1 MNDRTNTARG
11 LGQVEPQRATP
22 STPRPPAPSS
32 PELGE
37 AERTSTLRG
46 LGFTSYTL
54 RGVGERSRPAP
65 GTSCPCCRVKIDEV
79 SADLS
84 ACMGLAVA
92 MVQGAE
98 AAKATLC
105 TMHRRLFRLLV
116 DAMKSGP
123 KGVGGAA
130 SWDDFPNAG
139 KPGRARGGAPPPP
152 GARGASSGAA
162 ASPSA

>member
-1 MNDRTNTARG
+1 MNEHRTNTARG
-11 LGQVEPQRATP
+11 LGQVEPKRTP
-22 STPRPPAPSS
+22 STPRPPAPSA

-37 AERTSTLRG
+37 AERTSTLKG

-54 RGVGERSRPAP
+54 RGVVEASKPAP
-65 GTSCPCCRVKIDEV
+65 ATSCPCCRVKIDEV

-116 DAMKSGP
+116 DEMKNGP
-123 KGVGGAA
+123 KCVG
-130 SWDDFPNAG
+130 D
-139 KPGRARGGAPPPP
+139 
-152 GARGASSGAA
+152 SSAWED
-162 ASPSA
+162 